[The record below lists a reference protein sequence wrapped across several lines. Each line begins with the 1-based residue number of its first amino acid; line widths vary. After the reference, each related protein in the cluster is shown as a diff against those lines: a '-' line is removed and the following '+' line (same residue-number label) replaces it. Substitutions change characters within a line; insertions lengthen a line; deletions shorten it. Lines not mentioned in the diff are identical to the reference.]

1 MSLVDFRI
9 FCAHMFVFFSFSK
22 EVPPSAA
29 KRQGSPSSI
38 ASEEKLPKR
47 RHFSNDGCQ
56 YLTEGEKTCS
66 GEKFNEQVQSNVI
79 AKSEVPAK
87 NFPREVSLIF
97 VDHNLNINIH
107 S

>member
-1 MSLVDFRI
+1 MIDF
-9 FCAHMFVFFSFSK
+9 SYSK

-29 KRQGSPSSI
+29 KRQGSPSSL

-56 YLTEGEKTCS
+56 TLDGGKI
-66 GEKFNEQVQSNVI
+66 FNEKVH
-79 AKSEVPAK
+79 SEVSARSEVVA
-87 NFPREVSLIF
+87 NNIPREVSLIF
-97 VDHNLNINIH
+97 VDHNINVNIH